1 MAVSSVSSLV
11 ASGIGASAA
20 QTDSAQKNPRATL
33 PQGEASSITELS
45 AAGKAKQA
53 LDDIKTSAQAI
64 KNLDNP
70 PTTSDLKAAVQSFVK
85 SVNALSITVRQT
97 AADNSVNSS
106 VVADARSAQALQEIN
121 EAVAGPDAS
130 SLAALQKLGISKTEG
145 TLSINQRAL
154 ETGLQEDRQGSLST
168 LVEVADRVESAA
180 DRQLTTGAPPVEQKN
195 NAEAPAESQSDDA
208 RNEAQATAEQRDSFK
223 ELLAAQ
229 LANAGSYIARNA
241 VVTYFSVA
249 AL

>member
-11 ASGIGASAA
+11 ASGIGANAA
-20 QTDSAQKNPRATL
+20 QADSAQKNPRATL
-33 PQGEASSITELS
+33 PQGDASSVTELS
-45 AAGKAKQA
+45 AAGKAKLA

-70 PTTSDLKAAVQSFVK
+70 STTSDLKAAVQGLVQSI
-85 SVNALSITVRQT
+85 NALSSTVRQT
-97 AADNSVNSS
+97 AADASAKSS
-106 VVADARSAQALQEIN
+106 SVADARSAQALQEIN
-121 EAVAGPDAS
+121 EAVSGPDAS

-154 ETGLQEDRQGSLST
+154 ETGLQENRQGSLST
-168 LVEVADRVESAA
+168 LVEVADRVETAA
-180 DRQLTTGAPPVEQKN
+180 DRQLTGAPPVEQKS

>member
-11 ASGIGASAA
+11 ASSIGASAA
-20 QTDSAQKNPRATL
+20 QADSAQKNPRATL
-33 PQGEASSITELS
+33 PQGEASSVTELS

-70 PTTSDLKAAVQSFVK
+70 PTASDLKAAVQSFVK

-97 AADNSVNSS
+97 ATDSSTNSS
-106 VVADARSAQALQEIN
+106 VIADARSAQALQEIN
-121 EAVAGPDAS
+121 EAVSGPDAS

-145 TLSINQRAL
+145 TLSINPRAL
-154 ETGLQEDRQGSLST
+154 ETGLQENPQGSLST
-168 LVEVADRVESAA
+168 LVEVADRVETAA
-180 DRQLTTGAPPVEQKN
+180 DRQLTGAPPVEQKSK
-195 NAEAPAESQSDDA
+195 AEAPAESQSDDA

-223 ELLAAQ
+223 ELLTAQ